1 MPRIGVPLNFS
12 SLSDEM
18 GPYMIHPVHEGV
30 MMRRRRDDVMSQ

>member
-18 GPYMIHPVHEGV
+18 GQYLIHPAYDRV
-30 MMRRRRDDVMSQ
+30 MRRRNNDATC